1 MSEMAGFNAIRGLL
15 DGCNSTSSQGS
26 KFLKDLEAPS
36 DSASRS
42 GRNDLTFDLVKN
54 LKLSF

>member
-1 MSEMAGFNAIRGLL
+1 MAGFNAIRGLL
-15 DGCNSTSSQGS
+15 DGCNSMSSQGS
-26 KFLKDLEAPS
+26 KFLKYLEAPS
-36 DSASRS
+36 ETASRS

>member
-15 DGCNSTSSQGS
+15 DGCNSSSHSS

-36 DSASRS
+36 DIVSRS